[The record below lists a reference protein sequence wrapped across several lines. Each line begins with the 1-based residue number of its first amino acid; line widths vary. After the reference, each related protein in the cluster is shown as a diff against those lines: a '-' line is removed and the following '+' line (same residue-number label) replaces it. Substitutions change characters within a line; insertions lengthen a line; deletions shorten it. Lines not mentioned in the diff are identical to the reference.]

1 MSDHTKL
8 PPTPTPNLTTP
19 GTLPAWGVALAAT
32 GIVLTAHTLG
42 VAWLREP
49 VLGAPA
55 GLWAIGLLVGIFS
68 APARKRIASLL
79 ERTANFF
86 GHSTAATELAAETD
100 PGAGW
105 WPRNRV
111 GAVCLDAA
119 TRLAAI
125 LVRIAWLPLWGGEVS
140 LAGDARRR
148 VERWLGSLSLPTRP
162 LRVGICMPDEEA
174 EALVAAAGPSRVE
187 WFRLASWEDPQSAC
201 RRHLFDAAVFH
212 DGEGPVRIVTL
223 ERPGQPAGV
232 VEWADLV
239 GELTFAKLFPSRVDP
254 AAVVIEGATRTRV
267 REGADLLRALV
278 ESAATLARCEPR
290 ISLADRVLG
299 RRATDM
305 VERPAGLALW
315 RSPRSVAAGVIAHL
329 VRTAGEHAETW
340 PEAASIAADAGSAFL
355 IAAEDLN
362 PTERHAG
369 LLSAS
374 TSAAAG
380 ATAALRLGAACIG
393 ALHDD
398 EGMECL
404 VRADKLLRDGSTP
417 LAKLDHAAFLE
428 SELAHGSGDPMS
440 VGRAAAGICLVCAA
454 AEPQRVSFLRDD
466 MLEEMAYAGWLVG
479 RDQDRGL
486 LIRVFLEIEHAHGV
500 GAQTPIA
507 KKRRRTAPATK
518 PANAKATSAKAASPK
533 AAKSAKAAK
542 PSKSKAA

>member
-1 MSDHTKL
+1 MSDHTKSSPPATPDLGAPHSL
-8 PPTPTPNLTTP
+8 P
-19 GTLPAWGVALAAT
+19 GWGVALAAT

-68 APARKRIASLL
+68 APARKRLAALL
-79 ERTANFF
+79 ERAANFV
-86 GHSTAATELAAETD
+86 GHSTAATELASETD

-111 GAVCLDAA
+111 GAVCLDAC
-119 TRLAAI
+119 TRLAAS

-148 VERWLGSLSLPTRP
+148 FEHWLESLSLPTRP
-162 LRVGICMPDEEA
+162 LRVGVCMPDEEA

-223 ERPGQPAGV
+223 ERPGHPAGV

-278 ESAATLARCEPR
+278 ESAATLARCERR
-290 ISLADRVLG
+290 IALADRVLG

-329 VRTAGEHAETW
+329 VRTAGEHAKTW
-340 PEAASIAADAGSAFL
+340 PQAASIAADAGSAFL
-355 IAAEDLN
+355 IAARDLN

-369 LLSAS
+369 LLSAT

-393 ALHDD
+393 ALEDD
-398 EGMECL
+398 EGMDWL
-404 VRADKLLRDGSTP
+404 VRADKMLRDGSTP

-454 AEPQRVSFLRDD
+454 TEPQRVSFLRDD
-466 MLEEMAYAGWLVG
+466 MLEEMAYARWLVG

-486 LIRVFLEIEHAHGV
+486 LIRVFLEIEHAHEP
-500 GAQTPIA
+500 ATR
-507 KKRRRTAPATK
+507 KKPSRKARRTATQAQPKGTK
-518 PANAKATSAKAASPK
+518 PEASQAA
-533 AAKSAKAAK
+533 
-542 PSKSKAA
+542 